1 MAEAVVNP
9 DITEWLMKRISQPSL
24 YKEKYMNRLHN
35 LNENQAYAD
44 DISLKS
50 GR

>member
-24 YKEKYMNRLHN
+24 PKKEN
-35 LNENQAYAD
+35 A
-44 DISLKS
+44 
-50 GR
+50 